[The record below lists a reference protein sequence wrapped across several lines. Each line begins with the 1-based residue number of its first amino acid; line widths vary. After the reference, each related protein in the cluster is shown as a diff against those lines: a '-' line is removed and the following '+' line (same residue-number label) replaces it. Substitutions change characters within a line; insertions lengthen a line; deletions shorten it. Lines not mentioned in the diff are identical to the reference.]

1 MADDLARAQIH
12 HVFSNGGHQ
21 IAYALKLSAGA
32 VDEQADGDCVIAAA
46 QALDELL
53 HFFKQ
58 PAVKLIDHLIAG
70 HDALGRV
77 DVFIQNRSQ
86 KCVANLR
93 HAIAQFDQRCGQA
106 KLPGAG

>member
-70 HDALGRV
+70 HDALSRV
-77 DVFIQNRSQ
+77 DVFIEHRSQ

-93 HAIAQFDQRCGQA
+93 HAIGEFDQRRGQA
-106 KLPGAG
+106 KLPSAG